1 MQHHYELTF
10 ISPEKDFFISFL
22 IFSLFFDKRK
32 IIKQIYYEKYFS
44 KRHFSQYYQ
53 RFIHKTTY
61 FSQLFITFKN
71 ISHRFSKRF
80 QILFYLFCRV
90 FKLFFD
96 KTVIVS
102 MDCNETRSKKRVY
115 YKAKEA
121 SDYYEVKPSQRCNQV
136 ILK

>member
-1 MQHHYELTF
+1 MKTV
-10 ISPEKDFFISFL
+10 FL
-22 IFSLFFDKRK
+22 IVLSAFYAENGAFLMAF
-32 IIKQIYYEKYFS
+32 
-44 KRHFSQYYQ
+44 HN
-53 RFIHKTTY
+53 
-61 FSQLFITFKN
+61 FKS

-121 SDYYEVKPSQRCNQV
+121 SDYYEVKPS
-136 ILK
+136 

>member
-1 MQHHYELTF
+1 MHNTMRNTIQNG
-10 ISPEKDFFISFL
+10 ISHSITSVL
-22 IFSLFFDKRK
+22 S
-32 IIKQIYYEKYFS
+32 IKQ
-44 KRHFSQYYQ
+44 R
-53 RFIHKTTY
+53 
-61 FSQLFITFKN
+61 
-71 ISHRFSKRF
+71 ISHSFSSLSKRF

-121 SDYYEVKPSQRCNQV
+121 SDYYEVKPS
-136 ILK
+136 

>member
-1 MQHHYELTF
+1 MHNTMRNTIQNG
-10 ISPEKDFFISFL
+10 ISHSITSVLP
-22 IFSLFFDKRK
+22 
-32 IIKQIYYEKYFS
+32 IKQ
-44 KRHFSQYYQ
+44 R
-53 RFIHKTTY
+53 
-61 FSQLFITFKN
+61 
-71 ISHRFSKRF
+71 ISHSFSKRF

-121 SDYYEVKPSQRCNQV
+121 SDYYEVKPS
-136 ILK
+136 

>member
-1 MQHHYELTF
+1 MHNTMRNTF
-10 ISPEKDFFISFL
+10 QNGISHSITSVL
-22 IFSLFFDKRK
+22 S
-32 IIKQIYYEKYFS
+32 IKQ
-44 KRHFSQYYQ
+44 R
-53 RFIHKTTY
+53 
-61 FSQLFITFKN
+61 
-71 ISHRFSKRF
+71 ISHSFSKRF

-121 SDYYEVKPSQRCNQV
+121 SDYYEVKPS
-136 ILK
+136 